1 MTNFNTKICK
11 YIYKNDLESLKLIF
25 QSEKSMIDINA
36 IDDDGYSFLDSAI
49 VSEFEEGALFLIEQG
64 INTLNHTEN
73 DGWTIHLAIEYGMES
88 IIKKIIEQHGG
99 CINLLH
105 EQGQTPIRITSVKIR
120 IQPEIYLPIF
130 EMLIKNGADPYI
142 KNKFGKS
149 AIDAI
154 DTFCDTEKNEIYK
167 LNEKY
172 KFIH

>member
-73 DGWTIHLAIEYGMES
+73 
-88 IIKKIIEQHGG
+88 
-99 CINLLH
+99 
-105 EQGQTPIRITSVKIR
+105 
-120 IQPEIYLPIF
+120 
-130 EMLIKNGADPYI
+130 
-142 KNKFGKS
+142 
-149 AIDAI
+149 
-154 DTFCDTEKNEIYK
+154 
-167 LNEKY
+167 
-172 KFIH
+172 